1 MTQSSTV
8 EIGNISQVSGML
20 AIGGDVVVGNK
31 TIIQHI
37 VQQAAREI
45 IVHPYKF
52 LSAYDI
58 SDKNIFFGRDT
69 LTKQLAG
76 KVARHKVLL
85 LNGAPGSGKSS
96 LINAGLIPYLAE
108 NGYTYLSFRDYSDPL
123 QQLQN
128 CFTHSGIL
136 PAVNPQPESLEHSLN
151 VLKNSETPIVFIF
164 DQFERFF
171 VHVPPAAR
179 IQFIEMVKMSM
190 ETLSSTEMN
199 VIFSIRE
206 KFFGQ
211 FQREFEQVI
220 HAFLNE
226 CERVNIEPLSKAEAR
241 QAIVNP
247 LTLIE
252 AKIGYD
258 EEFVDNV
265 LLVGLEA
272 EIVEKGISPSHLQI
286 VCNQLYQAAC
296 QQLEHKPFVVID
308 PKLYEQLGGTQ
319 TILRTYLDDCINTV
333 AKHEVAHIQ
342 LLRSLLKQMI
352 ETVGIRKFIT
362 APQLYLNL
370 SDVARDQIDQFLM
383 QLQDARVVEMRP
395 QEMSYSLSHEF
406 MVAKVQDWFDER
418 EMARKRAEETLE
430 HGLNEWK
437 NSETLLTE
445 KQIKRIRDAQITL
458 NAEEEAFLRAS
469 EAECDKQ
476 RRKEIEQ
483 FQQLALERE
492 AHQNTLLSRRKIIER
507 GLIVF
512 IVLLMGFGIYSYI
525 KFWEADRLRKEA
537 QRTQSLFL
545 ADLSRQ
551 TLEKG
556 DATTAML
563 LALEALPPN
572 DKSETRPYVAE
583 AEHSLYAALSHP
595 YKEKVL
601 LHEGWLNSARFS
613 QDGQKIV
620 TASGDNT
627 AQIWEV
633 ATGKRLVTLQGHED
647 SVRYAEFSL
656 DGQMVVTASRDNTV
670 KIWKVTGELL
680 QTLHHKDFVNYAQ
693 FSSDNQK
700 IITASEDHT
709 AKIWTVTGEL
719 LATLPH
725 KGAVKWIK
733 FDHNEQKVVT
743 ASDDR
748 TAKLWEVATG
758 KWLATLDHASIVN
771 SAEFSPDG
779 RLVVTAS
786 HDHVAKIWE
795 VETGKLHT
803 TLRHKDVINYAEF
816 SPDGQMV
823 ITASNDN
830 TAKLWNISNEEPI
843 ATLSEHKCAV
853 THAKFSSNGLLMT
866 ISLDN
871 TINMW
876 NTGTRQLLNTFHGH
890 EGLIK
895 YAVFN
900 QNGDKVV
907 TASLDKTA
915 RIWERNTD
923 NQTLLKTPK
932 NPKSII
938 TLQGHEGRIN
948 SVNFSPKGNQILS
961 ASEDKTARVWDTEKG
976 ELQTRLSGHTAGIK
990 HAEFNTSGDKVVTA
1004 STDKTVRLWD
1014 LKDQLVQPKPFLTFS
1029 HEMPVEQ
1036 AKFAF
1041 SRKQWVIS
1049 RTGNSTTLWDTDNER
1064 PVFSIDSVF
1073 ELSADEQKLLII
1085 SDSDN
1090 VVKIFSLDFMFN
1102 PKNTQ
1107 QIRTLP
1113 HSSRVNFAQFS
1124 NDGKR
1129 VITGAGDKVWI
1140 WNITDSSA
1148 PISLPHGVPVYHA
1161 AFSSDGRKVISAA
1174 GKEAL
1179 LWDADSG
1186 KRFITLQ
1193 HTDPVILTK
1202 FSLDGQ
1208 KIVTV
1213 SEDNKIRV
1221 WKISLS
1227 TQELIEK
1234 AKQVKSRDLTIE
1246 QREQYFLPVPDAMRQ
1261 AQEKIMEGRKFA
1273 NQGNPSAAQQAFEE
1287 AIKLDNTLRFEPHL
1301 KAQILTANYMLN
1313 QGKQLAEAGKSEAAI
1328 AVFTRLLDLN
1338 PHFQFDPKI
1347 KTRDILINTGKSLIF
1362 DKQLTEAFAM
1372 IKRAQQID
1380 PDVKI
1385 PADFLKS
1392 LCWYGGIKQPAMV
1405 LNDCTVNK
1413 LN

>member
-1 MTQSSTV
+1 MTNDSAIVT
-8 EIGNISQVSGML
+8 IGQIGDISQISGML

-31 TIIQHI
+31 TVIQHI
-37 VQQAAREI
+37 VQQAAREL

-58 SDKNIFFGRDT
+58 SDKDIFFGRDA

-76 KVARHKVLL
+76 KVSRHKILL

-128 CFTHSGIL
+128 CLIDSGIL
-136 PAVNPQPESLEHSLN
+136 SVANSHPEFLAHTLIA
-151 VLKNSETPIVFIF
+151 LRNSKLQMVFVF

-179 IQFIEMVKMSM
+179 IQFIEMIKICM
-190 ETLSSTEMN
+190 ETLPSTEMN
-199 VIFSIRE
+199 VVFAIRE

-211 FQREFEQVI
+211 FQREFEELI

-226 CERVNIEPLSKAEAR
+226 CERVNIAPLSKSEAR

-247 LTLIE
+247 LTLTE
-252 AKIGYD
+252 TKIGYD
-258 EEFVDNV
+258 DEFVDNI

-272 EIVEKGISPSHLQI
+272 EIIEKGISPSHLQI

-296 QQLEHKPFVVID
+296 QQLEHKHFVVID
-308 PKLYEQLGGTQ
+308 HKLYEQLGGTQ

-333 AKHEVAHIQ
+333 ANHEIAHIQ

-352 ETVGIRKFIT
+352 ETVGIRKFV
-362 APQLYLNL
+362 PVQQLYFNL
-370 SDVARDQIDQFLM
+370 PDVPPSQIDRFLL
-383 QLQDARVVEMRP
+383 QLQDARVIEMRS

-406 MVAKVQDWFDER
+406 MVAKVQDWFDAR
-418 EMARKRAEETLE
+418 EMERKRAAETLE

-458 NAEEEAFLRAS
+458 NAEEQEFLRVS

-476 RRKEIEQ
+476 RRKEEEQ
-483 FQQLALERE
+483 IRQIDLGRD
-492 AHQNTLLSRRKIIER
+492 AHQKALSSKRKIMQVGVVVTLI
-507 GLIVF
+507 LIVIAIEF
-512 IVLLMGFGIYSYI
+512 AIDSYHKFKQAQKTESLL
-525 KFWEADRLRKEA
+525 
-537 QRTQSLFL
+537 L

-563 LALEALPPN
+563 LALEALPKNMASP
-572 DKSETRPYVAE
+572 DRPYVAE

-595 YKEKVL
+595 YKELVL
-601 LHEGWLNSARFS
+601 SHEGWLNSARFS
-613 QDGQKIV
+613 ADGKKVV

-633 ATGKRLVTLQGHED
+633 ATGKRLAILQGHED

-680 QTLHHKDFVNYAQ
+680 ETLHHNDFVNHAQ

-700 IITASEDHT
+700 IITTSEDRT
-709 AKIWTVTGEL
+709 AKIWTVTGKL
-719 LATLPH
+719 LATLQH
-725 KGAVKWIK
+725 NGAVIWIK
-733 FDHNEQKVVT
+733 FDRDEQKVVT
-743 ASDDR
+743 ASHDH
-748 TAKLWEVATG
+748 TAKIWEVVTG
-758 KWLATLDHASIVN
+758 KLLATLNHASIVN

-795 VETGKLHT
+795 VETGKLST
-803 TLRHKDVINYAEF
+803 TLRHEDVVNYAEF

-843 ATLSEHKCAV
+843 ATLSGHGSAV
-853 THAKFSSNGLLMT
+853 THAKFSSNGQLVT
-866 ISLDN
+866 ISFDN
-871 TINMW
+871 TVRLW
-876 NTGTRQLLNTFHGH
+876 NTSTRQLLSTFHGH
-890 EGLIK
+890 EGLN
-895 YAVFN
+895 YAEFN
-900 QNGDKVV
+900 RDGDKVV

-915 RIWERNTD
+915 RIWERNID
-923 NQTLLKTPK
+923 NQKLLNTPK
-932 NPKSII
+932 NPRSII
-938 TLQGHEGRIN
+938 ILQGHEGRIN
-948 SVNFSPKGNQILS
+948 SVNFSPKGHQILS
-961 ASEDKTARVWDTEKG
+961 TSEDKTARIWNTEKG
-976 ELQTRLSGHTAGIK
+976 ELQTQLSGHTAGIK
-990 HAEFNTSGDKVVTA
+990 HAEFNASGDKVVTA

-1014 LKDQLVQPKPFLTFS
+1014 LKDQSVQPKPFPIFS
-1029 HEMPVEQ
+1029 HEMAVEH
-1036 AKFAF
+1036 ATFAF
-1041 SRKQWVIS
+1041 FKKQWVIS
-1049 RTGNSTTLWDTDNER
+1049 RTGNSTILWDTDNER
-1064 PVFSIDSVF
+1064 TIFKLDSVL

-1085 SDSDN
+1085 SDN
-1090 VVKIFSLDFMFN
+1090 IVNIFSINFMFN

-1107 QIRTLP
+1107 PIRILP
-1113 HSSRVNFAQFS
+1113 HLSKVNFAQFS

-1129 VITGAGDKVWI
+1129 VITGSGNTVQI

-1148 PISLPHGVPVYHA
+1148 PISLPHGVPVCHA

-1174 GKEAL
+1174 SHAAF

-1186 KRFITLQ
+1186 DRFITLP
-1193 HTDPVILTK
+1193 HTNPVIHTK

-1221 WKISLS
+1221 WEISLS
-1227 TQELIEK
+1227 TQELIDE
-1234 AKQVKSRDLTIE
+1234 AKRFKPRDLTIE
-1246 QREQYFLPVPDAMRQ
+1246 QREQYSLPVPDSMRQ
-1261 AQEKIMEGRKFA
+1261 AQEKIMEGRKSA
-1273 NQGNPSAAQQAFEE
+1273 NQGNLGEAQQAFAE
-1287 AIKLDNTLRFEPHL
+1287 AQKLDNTLRFDPAV
-1301 KAQILTANYMLN
+1301 KAKILTANYALN
-1313 QGKQLAEAGKSEAAI
+1313 RGKQFAEEGNSEAAI
-1328 AVFTRLLDLN
+1328 EEFAKLAKLN
-1338 PHFQFDPKI
+1338 PNFTLDPKL
-1347 KTRDILINTGKSLIF
+1347 KTRDILIDTGKSLLIR
-1362 DKQLTEAFAM
+1362 KQLNEAIAM
-1372 IKRAQQID
+1372 VKRAQQID
-1380 PDVKI
+1380 PNLKI
-1385 PADFLKS
+1385 TVDFSNS
-1392 LCWYGGIKQPAMV
+1392 LCWYDSVKHGRISEYCNQ
-1405 LNDCTVNK
+1405 
-1413 LN
+1413 